1 MIKICKTNFN
11 YFQDPLAE
19 ESTGVFMKFN
29 NGNTISIQWAR
40 GTYSSH
46 RNEQQLKSFTATA
59 EVLLSNDLQNEDFLE
74 PLGWCDSD
82 MVAELI
88 HQASTMTWEELT
100 NKYNEEVEVRDED

>member
-1 MIKICKTNFN
+1 MIKICKTNIN
-11 YFQDPLAE
+11 IFQDQLAE
-19 ESTGVFMKFN
+19 ESTGIFMKFSN
-29 NGNTISIQWAR
+29 DNTISIQWTR

-59 EVLLSNDLQNEDFLE
+59 EVLLSNDLKTGDFLE

-88 HQASTMTWEELT
+88 HQASTMTWEELY
-100 NKYNEEVEVRDED
+100 NKYSEDGI